1 MNSAQ
6 TSEPAAPKA
15 HQVTIIA
22 CTGLADIPE
31 TVICEALR
39 RIPQWADLPARRTVL
54 ACTKLTLAAER
65 ALLEDEDAKRE
76 KPTLLAHLIKGL
88 RKLGCQRSGSG
99 ETTSD
104 YPLPDPNTN

>member
-6 TSEPAAPKA
+6 TSQPTAPKA

-31 TVICEALR
+31 AVICEALR
-39 RIPQWADLPARRTVL
+39 RIPQWADLPSRKCVI

-65 ALLEDEDAKRE
+65 ALLEDEDVKRE
-76 KPTLLAHLIKGL
+76 KPRLLVHLIKGL

-104 YPLPDPNTN
+104 YPIHDPNAN